1 MYAYYLLDG
10 LPGLEKNE
18 EFSFRYF
25 KISADLGF
33 AISFLNL
40 GVCYRDGK
48 GTKMDRKEFIKCFK
62 IGTEEGS
69 PSAAYRLALM
79 LIKGDETLG
88 IKPDLKEGNKYLKFA
103 ADHGNTSAMFQ
114 YSYNI
119 VKKRGNASQLK
130 KYLEIGIYF
139 KDTNC
144 MMLYGEILIQGNM
157 LPRNVNEGVNY
168 IKMAADL
175 GNKYAMKKY
184 ASFLENGEGVDLN
197 LEEANRY
204 KEMAT

>member
-1 MYAYYLLDG
+1 MVSLNLAFFLIEGLGGIQKNINKGIRLIKYSCDHNNVYGMNMYAYYLLDG

-48 GTKMDRKEFIKCFK
+48 GTKMDRKEAIKCFK

-79 LIKGDETLG
+79 PIKGDETLG

-103 ADHGNTSAMFQ
+103 ADHENTSAMFQ

-119 VKKRGNASQLK
+119 VKKRGDASQLK

-144 MMLYGEILIQGNM
+144 MMLYGEILI
-157 LPRNVNEGVNY
+157 
-168 IKMAADL
+168 
-175 GNKYAMKKY
+175 
-184 ASFLENGEGVDLN
+184 
-197 LEEANRY
+197 
-204 KEMAT
+204 